1 MEIASNFFFLFIFGV
16 ALFLIIFYSVKF
28 AILEAHR
35 EISEQE
41 KQAVPQTDE
50 KGQQG

>member
-1 MEIASNFFFLFIFGV
+1 MEIASNLFFLIIFGV

-35 EISEQE
+35 EIKEQE
-41 KQAVPQTDE
+41 KQGIHPTDE
-50 KGQQG
+50 ITE